1 MEHSRRQ
8 RNFERQGCGW
18 RRKKKTYIG
27 EKAKYYADW
36 NYVLY
41 RVFLSFL
48 SGCGVNELEN
58 QAFPLVMGVEA
69 RENESF
75 QLYLAYPDLAE

>member
-1 MEHSRRQ
+1 ME
-8 RNFERQGCGW
+8 
-18 RRKKKTYIG
+18 
-27 EKAKYYADW
+27 EKEE
-36 NYVLY
+36 NLY
-41 RVFLSFL
+41 RGKRNIMLIGITFCIVFFLSFL

-75 QLYLAYPDLAE
+75 QLYLAYPDRKSVV